1 MSEYSFFARFYDEL
15 TQNVDYERRAEHFS
29 ALLLS
34 YGIKSGTVLDLACG
48 TGTGSVAAALTLLG
62 RVSGRNVRVRM
73 DGGELTVD
81 AEERDGTIE
90 NLYLTGP
97 AAMVCAGEI
106 LDEAILKLVRR
117 QEEPV

>member
-48 TGTGSVAAALTLLG
+48 TG
-62 RVSGRNVRVRM
+62 
-73 DGGELTVD
+73 
-81 AEERDGTIE
+81 
-90 NLYLTGP
+90 
-97 AAMVCAGEI
+97 
-106 LDEAILKLVRR
+106 
-117 QEEPV
+117 